1 LKGNRLEIIN
11 KTESEIDTIKKLLKA
26 VRYDPVINKKIA
38 GLLKMD
44 SYPRHIVLSNWLEQL
59 RLNKAPEKL
68 TQTLTYLFDDSI
80 AEKVYNLINRSKVKK

>member
-1 LKGNRLEIIN
+1 MHKN
-11 KTESEIDTIKKLLKA
+11 ESDFDPMIKLLQA
-26 VRYDPVINKKIA
+26 IRNDPVINMKVKSI
-38 GLLKMD
+38 LKLD

-68 TQTLTYLFDDSI
+68 IQTLTYLFDDSI